1 MAKYV
6 KMIFTRGDFG
16 LEEKTKKARIWELD
30 AFRGICILG
39 VIAVHTIYDITEI
52 FGVSL
57 DIPLYKIL
65 KDNGALLF
73 IVLSGICVT
82 LGSKSV
88 RRGALVLGFG
98 ACISLVMALLAHID
112 PHSFGNV
119 YFGILHLLGVC
130 MIIYPLFKRLPP
142 WALALIGIMCV
153 LVGFYLDGI
162 STKSLTPLVALGIES
177 ERFFA
182 VDHFPLFPNLG
193 WFLLGAFLGKT
204 LYKNKESLFPRFP
217 CDNIVCRFFMLCGR
231 QSLWIYV
238 LHQPIVFGIL
248 WLIF

>member
-1 MAKYV
+1 ME
-6 KMIFTRGDFG
+6 TN
-16 LEEKTKKARIWELD
+16 TKKVRIWELD

-57 DIPLYKIL
+57 DIPLYKFL

-82 LGSKSV
+82 LGSKSA
-88 RRGALVLGFG
+88 RRGALVLGLG
-98 ACISLVMALLAHID
+98 LCISLVMAVLTYID
-112 PHSFGNV
+112 PYSFGNV
-119 YFGILHLLGVC
+119 YFGILHLLGVS
-130 MIIYPLFKRLPP
+130 MLIYPLFKRLPP
-142 WALALIGIMCV
+142 WALAAIGIMCV
-153 LVGFYLDGI
+153 MVGFYLDGI
-162 STKSLTPLVALGIES
+162 STKGITPLVVFGVES
-177 ERFFA
+177 ESFFA
-182 VDHFPLFPNLG
+182 VDHFPIFPNLG
-193 WFLLGAFLGKT
+193 WFLIGAFLGKT
-204 LYKNKESLFPRFP
+204 VYKRKESLLPRFP
-217 CDNIVCRFFMLCGR
+217 GDNVICRFFMLCGR